1 MFEHAFYYAQQMGK
15 SRAERTWPRPTS
27 TRHVW
32 VRSRDLHPQQPP
44 DQGLLVAWK
53 KGTQLQWMAFVIVV
67 CVRPGEDPVV
77 VQRWVLAR
85 DVRPVAA
92 DPNLAFGLR

>member
-1 MFEHAFYYAQQMGK
+1 ME
-15 SRAERTWPRPTS
+15 
-27 TRHVW
+27 
-32 VRSRDLHPQQPP
+32 
-44 DQGLLVAWK
+44 
-53 KGTQLQWMAFVIVV
+53 KGAQLQWMAFVIVV
-67 CVRPGEDPVV
+67 CVRAGEDPVV